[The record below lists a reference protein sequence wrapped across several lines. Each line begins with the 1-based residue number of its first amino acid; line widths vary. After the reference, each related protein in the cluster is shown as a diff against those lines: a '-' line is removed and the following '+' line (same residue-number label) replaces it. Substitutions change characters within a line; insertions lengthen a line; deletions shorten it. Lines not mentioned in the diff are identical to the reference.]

1 MIFQV
6 SVNEDKCG
14 IKQGLTLGLPMIQDA
29 NPREKLDG
37 KFILKI
43 VKTLNQRT
51 VKNGQT
57 TTELLPT
64 VVKDIEEASTQISF
78 WNNHVDLSMIK
89 EGNVYFITNLVA
101 EKFPNFKPHFLAT
114 RLGTK
119 VELAPTDISKLFE
132 RINYADDTVTGK
144 IVGFQEVSSYKVIP
158 QIFIVY
164 YRLIISYNI
173 AKFSNFFKGLPSMQS
188 KTEG

>member
-1 MIFQV
+1 
-6 SVNEDKCG
+6 
-14 IKQGLTLGLPMIQDA
+14 MIQDA
-29 NPREKLDG
+29 KPREKLDG

-43 VKTLNQRT
+43 IKTLNQRT
-51 VKNGQT
+51 VQNGRT

-64 VVKDIEEASTQISF
+64 VVKDIEGTSTQISF

-119 VELAPTDISKLFE
+119 VEVASTDISKLFE
-132 RINYADDTVTGK
+132 RINYADDTVTGR
-144 IVGFQEVSSYKVIP
+144 IVGFQDVSSYKVMP
-158 QIFIVY
+158 KIFVIY
-164 YRLIISYNI
+164 YMLIFTYRISAINNR
-173 AKFSNFFKGLPSMQS
+173 S
-188 KTEG
+188 

>member
-6 SVNEDKCG
+6 SVNEDKLG
-14 IKQGLTLGLPMIQDA
+14 IKQGLTLGLPKIQDA
-29 NPREKLDG
+29 NPREKIDG

-64 VVKDIEEASTQISF
+64 VVKDIEGTSTQISF
-78 WNNHVDLSMIK
+78 WNNHVNLSMIK
-89 EGNVYFITNLVA
+89 EGNIYFITNLVA

-119 VELAPTDISKLFE
+119 VELAPADISKMFE
-132 RINYADDTVTGK
+132 GINYADDTVTGK
-144 IVGFQEVSSYKVIP
+144 IVGFQDVSSYKVIP
-158 QIFIVY
+158 QTFFIY
-164 YRLIISYNI
+164 YMLIITYKITKCSHFYQRLAINAI
-173 AKFSNFFKGLPSMQS
+173 EN
-188 KTEG
+188 